1 MAACN
6 GTLSEPSKLLVQLYT
21 ERLAAADEQID
32 RLIEFMNDEL
42 EKADLIKSVMFLQT
56 VPGINIDI
64 ARTIVSVVGG
74 GDSLLRGLLH
84 IRPDSGEFEASR
96 GVGFLRM
103 YESPPIKKHLN
114 QGWYGL
120 LLRGGPVR
128 HLGDA
133 AGVNLDRCGGRP

>member
-1 MAACN
+1 MLW
-6 GTLSEPSKLLVQLYT
+6 GEPS
-21 ERLAAADEQID
+21 
-32 RLIEFMNDEL
+32 
-42 EKADLIKSVMFLQT
+42 FLHCT
-56 VPGINIDI
+56 NIHW
-64 ARTIVSVVGG
+64 
-74 GDSLLRGLLH
+74 GLLH

-133 AGVNLDRCGGRP
+133 AVVNLDRCGGRPQSLSEATFLQLYQPVYVVAEDKHPMTRMIARQSYIA